1 MWGVSECPCIRAA
14 AVTITNLE
22 DAVIEMPA
30 RRSQMALPILG
41 MDVLVAT

>member
-14 AVTITNLE
+14 AMTITNLE
-22 DAVIEMPA
+22 VIEMPA